1 VTATQL
7 AALIALAYLTLS
19 IATATAI
26 CAVCEYGKRRAPD
39 PSDTITAWRDDI
51 GRDLH
56 SMSVYEASAVLG
68 LADFFRDWQAK
79 CDEGA
84 QR

>member
-1 VTATQL
+1 MTTTQL
-7 AALIALAYLTLS
+7 AALIALAYLTLA

-26 CAVCEYGKRRAPD
+26 CAYLEHGKRRAAD
-39 PSDTITAWRDDI
+39 PFDTITAWRDDI

-68 LADFFRDWQAK
+68 LADFFAAWQAK